1 MKKIITIL
9 IFSVM
14 CIFFSSPLSTS
25 ASSGTFDTNNLDM
38 GIYWYGKGD
47 ICQKAVEGQPNA
59 YFDKNKP
66 TMILMHGWLKNS
78 TKNRNRLTF
87 NVKNNNP
94 SFGVDLNLA
103 DYWIDKGWNIGI
115 FYWSQMSDE
124 NELKDAEAKI
134 WSDNTNKALR
144 WKKSDG
150 NYVDYTGKE
159 KSVGE
164 IFFNEYSKVMKNYN
178 GSEVRIVGHS
188 LGTQLAINSSKLVND
203 SVNSGKLSS
212 KLKIARVALLE
223 PFWSKGEKSYL
234 DGKWTGEISREYIKN
249 LTNNNTV
256 VEMYKS
262 SNINDLW
269 VGDSNDEM
277 KKLTIFTDIYAD
289 FLGFTDQNGKHA
301 YAKEWYIYS
310 MASEDVDNR
319 VSASTPTWKLKQII
333 NSGYYH
339 TQSNGKNTFTPID
352 DTFNKVKW

>member
-14 CIFFSSPLSTS
+14 CIFISAPIS
-25 ASSGTFDTNNLDM
+25 ASAASGTFDTNNLDM

-47 ICQKAVEGQPNA
+47 VCKKAVEGQANP
-59 YFDKNKP
+59 YFDNNKP
-66 TMILMHGWLKNS
+66 TMILMHGWLINS
-78 TKNRNRLTF
+78 TKNNNRLTF
-87 NVKNNNP
+87 NVKNNNAG
-94 SFGVDLNLA
+94 FGVDLDLA

-124 NELKDAEAKI
+124 SELKDAEAKI
-134 WSDNTNKALR
+134 WSNNTSKSLR

-150 NYVDYTGKE
+150 NYMTYNGSE

-164 IFFNEYSKVMKNYN
+164 IFLNEYSKIMKNYN
-178 GSEVRIVGHS
+178 GNEVRIIGHS
-188 LGTQLAINSSKLVND
+188 LGTQLAINGSKLVND

-212 KLKIARVALLE
+212 KLKVDRVALLE

-234 DGKWTGEISREYIKN
+234 GGKWTGEISREYVKS
-249 LTNNNTV
+249 LTKDNTV

-269 VGDSNDEM
+269 VGDSNNEM

-289 FLGFTDQNGKHA
+289 FLGFTDQNSKHG

-310 MASEDVDNR
+310 MAFGDVDNR
-319 VSASTPTWKLKQII
+319 ISASTPTSKLKKMI
-333 NSGYYH
+333 NSGYYY
-339 TQSNGKNTFTPID
+339 TQANGKNTFTPAD
-352 DTFNKVKW
+352 DTFNKIRW